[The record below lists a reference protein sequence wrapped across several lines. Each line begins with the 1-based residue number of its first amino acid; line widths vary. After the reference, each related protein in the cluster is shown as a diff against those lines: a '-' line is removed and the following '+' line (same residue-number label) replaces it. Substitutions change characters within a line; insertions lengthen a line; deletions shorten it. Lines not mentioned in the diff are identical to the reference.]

1 MSHNVC
7 VSVGL
12 LIFRLVGQLVCW
24 SIGLSVSRSV
34 GQSVCRSG
42 HVYSGV
48 QIAGNIYSEYTVMFI
63 SAHTHFTYLKGGR
76 NSNHIA
82 ANPKKTHK

>member
-7 VSVGL
+7 QSVNL
-12 LIFRLVGQLVCW
+12 
-24 SIGLSVSRSV
+24 SIYWSV
-34 GQSVCRSG
+34 GQSVSWSVGLSVIRSG

-48 QIAGNIYSEYTVMFI
+48 QLAGHIYAEYTVFFI
-63 SAHTHFTYLKGGR
+63 SANTHFTYIKGGK

-82 ANPKKTHK
+82 ANPKKNMNKDNRES

>member
-7 VSVGL
+7 QSVNL
-12 LIFRLVGQLVCW
+12 SICWSVGQLVCR
-24 SIGLSVSRSV
+24 SIGLSVS
-34 GQSVCRSG
+34 RSG

-48 QIAGNIYSEYTVMFI
+48 QIAGHIYSEYTVLFI

-82 ANPKKTHK
+82 ANPKKDMNKDNRES